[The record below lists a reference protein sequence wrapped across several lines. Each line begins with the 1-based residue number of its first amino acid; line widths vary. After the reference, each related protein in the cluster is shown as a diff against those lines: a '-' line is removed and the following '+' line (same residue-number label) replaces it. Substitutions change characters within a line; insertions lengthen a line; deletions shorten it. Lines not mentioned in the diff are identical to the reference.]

1 MKYQVKEMSLESIR
15 EIYIGSVNDV
25 YICEDLNSTG
35 RDYYTV
41 MIIKDHVLAK
51 EFLQIASGEGMTSG
65 PCYIDVFACGQ
76 GLGLVFEYIRERYL
90 EDFYMG
96 EQFSLDVCESIC
108 VNLIIECMA
117 TDMPYPLLYLCL
129 QQKQIHMR
137 RDNSIQLG
145 CPLDISGLDG
155 TIGEEACAGLCA
167 MILRD
172 LLVSK
177 ARQKADSYQLLSK
190 KITKSSYLHFK
201 DLYYDV
207 RMASQEPK
215 KKNLLLQIRS
225 FFYRNQKSLF
235 RILLYLSVIL
245 LILALVGVIFQLTT
259 GDVPYL
265 RVFVNTFKRIGTE
278 SLGQ

>member
-145 CPLDISGLDG
+145 CPLDISGLDR

-235 RILLYLSVIL
+235 RILLCLSVIL

>member
-1 MKYQVKEMSLESIR
+1 M
-15 EIYIGSVNDV
+15 

-35 RDYYTV
+35 HDYYTV

-245 LILALVGVIFQLTT
+245 LILALIGVIFQLTT

>member
-1 MKYQVKEMSLESIR
+1 
-15 EIYIGSVNDV
+15 
-25 YICEDLNSTG
+25 
-35 RDYYTV
+35 
-41 MIIKDHVLAK
+41 
-51 EFLQIASGEGMTSG
+51 
-65 PCYIDVFACGQ
+65 
-76 GLGLVFEYIRERYL
+76 
-90 EDFYMG
+90 
-96 EQFSLDVCESIC
+96 
-108 VNLIIECMA
+108 
-117 TDMPYPLLYLCL
+117 
-129 QQKQIHMR
+129 
-137 RDNSIQLG
+137 
-145 CPLDISGLDG
+145 
-155 TIGEEACAGLCA
+155 